1 MSFVNSNTT
10 WSVKQVVSMYDKGKI
25 DLHHPI
31 QRGDVWENWRR
42 ELLVDSLLIEFP
54 IPTIYAKRGVNE
66 KGQQVYIIMEGVQRI
81 RTFEKLLH
89 DKLPVTISDTAIP
102 YIESEIGEEM
112 DYYEIKNKKFSELP
126 LSLQEHLKTT
136 MISFKY
142 FENLTPA
149 EEVILFNRLNMGKPL
164 SSKSKFI
171 AAIKDLDGIFEIG
184 THSLFEEMLTPRAL
198 DSKNQIM
205 IVAKVWCML
214 YMNLEDVSFELKH
227 MSTLF
232 AEKVINNDERA
243 VLDSVFS
250 LIQATHKVLMD
261 SKEKATAKKLYTE
274 THMVSLTPMFKE
286 AVDRGIADEN
296 MANWLMEF
304 FSVKNVEYEEATS
317 GSSKNA
323 KIVTRNRILHES
335 FDSFFG
341 DWTPK
346 KAITVG
352 INENGDD
359 KSDERFIFE

>member
-1 MSFVNSNTT
+1 MSFVNSNIT
-10 WSVKQVVSMYDKGKI
+10 WPVRQVVSMYDKGKI

-42 ELLVDSLLIEFP
+42 ELLVDSLFIEFP
-54 IPTIYAKRGVNE
+54 VPTIYAKRGLDE

-89 DKLPVTISDTAIP
+89 DKLPVTVSDTAIP
-102 YIESEIGEEM
+102 YLESEIDEEI
-112 DYYEIKNKKFSELP
+112 DYHEIKGKKFSELP
-126 LSLQEHLKTT
+126 LSLQELLKTT

-149 EEVILFNRLNMGKPL
+149 EEVTLFNRLNMGKPL

-184 THSLFEEMLTPRAL
+184 THPIFEDMLTPRAL

-227 MSTLF
+227 MSALF
-232 AEKVINNDERA
+232 AEKIISDDERD
-243 VLDSVFS
+243 VLNRVFD
-250 LIQATHKVLMD
+250 LIQATHKVLTD

-286 AVDRGIADEN
+286 AIDRGITDED

-304 FSVKNVEYEEATS
+304 FDVKNTEYEEATS
-317 GSSKNA
+317 GSAKNA
-323 KIVTRNRILHES
+323 KIMTRDRVLRES
-335 FDSFFG
+335 FDGFFK
-341 DWTPK
+341 DWTPNEK
-346 KAITVG
+346 KVTE
-352 INENGDD
+352 NETAVDTEV
-359 KSDERFIFE
+359 K

>member
-1 MSFVNSNTT
+1 MSFVNSNIT
-10 WSVKQVVSMYDKGKI
+10 WPVKQVVSMYDKGKI

-42 ELLVDSLLIEFP
+42 ELLVDSLFIEFP

-89 DKLPVTISDTAIP
+89 DKLPVTVSDTAIP
-102 YIESEIGEEM
+102 YLESEIDEEI
-112 DYYEIKNKKFSELP
+112 DYHEIKNKKFSELP

-171 AAIKDLDGIFEIG
+171 AAIKDLDGIFEVG

-205 IVAKVWCML
+205 IIAKVWCML
-214 YMNLEDVSFELKH
+214 FIDLENISFELKH
-227 MSTLF
+227 MSELF
-232 AEKVINNDERA
+232 SEKVISDDEKG
-243 VLDSVFS
+243 VLDSVFD
-250 LIQATHKVLMD
+250 LIQATHKVLVN
-261 SKEKATAKKLYTE
+261 SREKATAKKLYTE

-286 AVDRGIADEN
+286 AVDRGITDED

-304 FSVKNVEYEEATS
+304 FDEKNAEYEETIS

-323 KIVTRNRILHES
+323 KIVTRDRILHGS
-335 FDSFFG
+335 FDSFFR

-346 KAITVG
+346 ESAG
-352 INENGDD
+352 ENGDD
-359 KSDERFIFE
+359 KSNEGFIFE